1 MKTLFTMNIFNTL
14 IAELESSIDSLENE
28 LNWEAER
35 FQKAKAELF
44 ERFKNITDNDLKND
58 EMIALLKSDKTSQIM
73 GLINTLSNAL
83 RITKNTLKEIIE

>member
-1 MKTLFTMNIFNTL
+1 MKTLFTMNIFNSL

-28 LNWEAER
+28 LNWESER